1 MIFEEETRQTRLEN
15 LKIGALFKLKE
26 TDPVLR
32 MKLGTISELS
42 GNTANSIRIATINS
56 DQNTIG
62 MREHLEID
70 IGVIA
75 YELIKPISIRKLV

>member
-1 MIFEEETRQTRLEN
+1 MIFEEETGKTRLEN

-26 TDPVLR
+26 TDSVLR
-32 MKLGTISELS
+32 MKLGILS
-42 GNTANSIRIATINS
+42 KLGGNTANSIRIAMING

-75 YELIKPISIRKLV
+75 YELISPISIRKLV